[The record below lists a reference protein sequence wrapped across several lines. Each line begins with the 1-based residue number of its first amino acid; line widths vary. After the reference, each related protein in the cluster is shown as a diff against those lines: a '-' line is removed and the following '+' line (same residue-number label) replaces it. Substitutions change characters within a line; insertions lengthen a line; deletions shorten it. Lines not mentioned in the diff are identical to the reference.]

1 MSSAYSYTDYLSPS
15 RDPYSPSYVPSTPGA
30 ADILSTFGE
39 PQVSFFISVPAILDF
54 QDTLYQEQL
63 ENKEQEYQENDE
75 KVDFLSLAPSNEV
88 DDNVFNVRAESQ
100 FSDSPPK
107 IQLVHKI
114 AELRGRMNAL
124 NTNILKNSGSFFT
137 ELLTKMGIPV
147 FGNHEIVARAL
158 HTQSMLV
165 PMLSFYGVTTK
176 DRIGQTFKPKI
187 LDIANEVCSMTKNY
201 FVSPPDSPTGFLET
215 DVDFTTPTTGN
226 MVWNIRLTFNGNIF
240 TLLTFRIVAIKNE
253 TIISQLASS
262 PYFLLLCFSLL
273 SKAYAKDFNCLCS
286 MPDIDVTLFKELIKD
301 TTIFQSLPAFIEIFL
316 NSLDEPQNDS
326 KKKYMVAAL
335 HNLVASCND
344 TSRTGETL
352 AYKMLFDGAE
362 SGSGHNVFNPI
373 MKEIT
378 KVIRIFRDLSKPETS
393 TMKELQVSLC
403 GGRMIYKLGDIVKSY
418 VTQVIGVKDE
428 AAAIVATGT
437 FGVPILEML
446 KPLNLPSDLDYTLTF
461 GGYTPEGDN
470 EAAYEFL
477 KQTQQTYLMFFT
489 LCLQLGIKKIIDTFC
504 TTGAAVNYFLGQ
516 PAVVGMSLV
525 GGDFQLSSSRNS
537 CAVLPFLDAINISG
551 PTANAILGL
560 FLQQCQPLREGN
572 DAKSSL
578 APCDLVP
585 KIQSGNY
592 IVKIAHYIFESGY
605 ITISI
610 PANIAA
616 KAANIA
622 AKAANIAANIAIIAD
637 RISKYSMTTDQ
648 GFSSPVKVLFDI
660 FFTLFS
666 IENFTNRAFVT
677 QKINKELKRIAI
689 CASILFFHFQELLP
703 IYAAGTEQYIQISL
717 MIEILKEVIK
727 YGYNPEVK
735 LLSDQIDSIMATY
748 ASCFVQLLHLYSPGM
763 DVVFYSRTPGVTLPQ
778 IGERGEPSLTRL
790 EQACMH
796 MIVEPTT
803 EQQQQH
809 AFQAEGLPI
818 DDLTSIIT
826 YGLQF
831 LGSIERTDT
840 LSNFLKLKQEV
851 KDKDLEYKAR
861 GEFLTSIEAFEIF
874 LEGFIPMLQ
883 QPSNLL
889 QSLQPFLT
897 FFYNP
902 EFRFA
907 ELMGFKPIVVID
919 NDKLKDDIKDNPLY
933 SNGLQISGEHQFG
946 IYVIL
951 SIFGVKFKSEWSK
964 ISLFTRILFNA
975 LFSRNMHDVCL
986 FLLGVDLSLIDQ
998 AKYRRSYENYIK
1010 DNFLLGKLVTC
1021 GILGEAASQLSEPLL
1036 TYYEP
1041 GSIQHGIKTYKNP
1054 LVDSGEITYPFIS
1067 TPDGNTILSFQFLN
1081 ATNLST
1087 LMACNY
1093 ADSKNAFIEL
1103 YQLDALQPRAYELLI
1118 DRLTEKF
1125 SNLTEDCDKQYKSA
1139 KLIPEA
1145 HGGRNTKAFRK
1156 MIKDYETNEFIE
1168 QLVNRFLQDTSYD
1181 SNHFLYEL
1189 YHNPSNECF
1198 KGDAKDEIKFKMLR
1212 ENHKNAWFS
1221 HLVEMILFFQ
1231 QLCRQN
1237 SKNTEL
1243 VQFCKNNIKKYSKL
1257 LFLLK
1262 KYLPLQV
1269 IPEPSAAMQQAAMQQ
1284 AAQQAAIEEASR
1296 QAAIEEAERQA
1307 AMQQAAIQEAER
1319 QAAMQQ
1325 AAAQLLSSK
1334 REPGKKKALPKGQK
1348 GQTESKSGAINRTLL
1363 STQPANTDVASIVS
1377 SLTKDKRQGGGSPKA
1392 SITKPKTRNNNRY
1405 SKNARTRKN
1414 KHKRKQHRNR
1424 KYKKTSNTKS
1434 NRRTKPQS
1442 KKNVTF
1448 KRRRR

>member
-1 MSSAYSYTDYLSPS
+1 MSFADSYPLTPTTN
-15 RDPYSPSYVPSTPGA
+15 PYSPSYLPLTPGA
-30 ADILSTFGE
+30 ANILSTFGE
-39 PQVSFFISVPAILDF
+39 PQESFFISVPAILDF

-107 IQLVHKI
+107 IQLVDKI

-124 NTNILKNSGSFFT
+124 NANILKNSGSFFT
-137 ELLTKMGIPV
+137 ELPKKMGIPV
-147 FGNHEIVARAL
+147 FGNHEIVAQAL

-176 DRIGQTFKPKI
+176 DLIGQTFKPRI

-215 DVDFTTPTTGN
+215 DVDFTTPTPGN

-253 TIISQLASS
+253 KNISELESS
-262 PYFLLLCFSLL
+262 PYFLHFLLLCFSLL

-301 TTIFQSLPAFIEIFL
+301 TTSFQSLPAFIKIFL

-352 AYKMLFDGAE
+352 AYKMLFDGDIE
-362 SGSGHNVFNPI
+362 RGVSGSGAHTFNPI
-373 MKEIT
+373 MREIT
-378 KVIRIFRDLSKPETS
+378 KVIRIFRGLPKLETS

-403 GGRMIYKLGDIVKSY
+403 GGRMIYKLGDIVKSH

-428 AAAIVATGT
+428 AAAIVATDT
-437 FGVPILEML
+437 FDVPILEML

-504 TTGAAVNYFLGQ
+504 TTGAAVHYFLGQ

-537 CAVLPFLDAINISG
+537 CAALPFLDVINISG
-551 PTANAILGL
+551 PTANDILGL

-592 IVKIAHYIFESGY
+592 IVKIAHYIFKSGY

-610 PANIAA
+610 P
-616 KAANIA
+616 
-622 AKAANIAANIAIIAD
+622 ANIAANIAIIAD

-689 CASILFFHFQELLP
+689 CGTILFFHFHELLP
-703 IYAAGTEQYIQISL
+703 MYLDGSSQKLHINS
-717 MIEILKEVIK
+717 MIVTLREVIK
-727 YGYNPEVK
+727 YGYNPAVK
-735 LLSDQIDSIMATY
+735 LLSDQIDNIMTTY
-748 ASCFVQLLHLYSPGM
+748 ASCFSLLLHSYSPGM
-763 DVVFYSRTPGVTLPQ
+763 DVVFYSRNPGVTLPQ
-778 IGERGEPSLTRL
+778 IGERGEPGLTRL
-790 EQACMH
+790 ERACMH
-796 MIVEPTT
+796 MIVEPDPS
-803 EQQQQH
+803 QDV
-809 AFQAEGLPI
+809 FQAEGLPI

-831 LGSIERTDT
+831 LGSIEGTDI
-840 LSNFLKLKQEV
+840 LPNFLKLKQEV
-851 KDKDLEYKAR
+851 KDKDLQYKAR

-889 QSLQPFLT
+889 VFLQPLLT
-897 FFYNP
+897 FFYNT

-907 ELMGFKPIVVID
+907 ELMRFQPIVVID
-919 NDKLKDDIKDNPLY
+919 SDKLKDDVKDVPLY
-933 SNGLQISGEHQFG
+933 SNGLQVSGKHQFG
-946 IYVIL
+946 IYAIL
-951 SIFGVKFKSEWSK
+951 SIFGVKFKSEFSK
-964 ISLFTRILFNA
+964 ISLFTRMLFNA
-975 LFSRNMHDVCL
+975 LFSRNMDEVCL
-986 FLLGVDLSLIDQ
+986 QLLGVNLSLIDQ
-998 AKYRRSYENYIK
+998 TKYRRSYENYIK
-1010 DNFLLGKLVTC
+1010 DKVLLEKLVTC
-1021 GILGEAASQLSEPLL
+1021 RILGETTSQLSEPLL

-1054 LVDSGEITYPFIS
+1054 LVDSGEISYSFIS

-1087 LMACNY
+1087 LMACNG
-1093 ADSKNAFIEL
+1093 ATATDKNAFIDL
-1103 YQLDALQPRAYELLI
+1103 YQIDALQPRAYELLI

-1125 SNLTEDCDKQYKSA
+1125 SNLTEECDKQYKSA
-1139 KLIPEA
+1139 KLIPEV

-1156 MIKDYETNEFIE
+1156 MVKDYETNEFIE
-1168 QLVNRFLQDTSYD
+1168 QLVNRFLQDPSYD
-1181 SNHFLYEL
+1181 SNHFLYDL
-1189 YHNPSNECF
+1189 YHNPNNECF
-1198 KGDAKDEIKFKMLR
+1198 KGDAKDEIKFNMLHN
-1212 ENHKNAWFS
+1212 NHKNAWFS

-1231 QLCRQN
+1231 QLCRQY
-1237 SKNTEL
+1237 SQNTEL

-1269 IPEPSAAMQQAAMQQ
+1269 IPEPSADMQQ
-1284 AAQQAAIEEASR
+1284 AAQQAAIEEASQQVAR
-1296 QAAIEEAERQA
+1296 EEAERQA
-1307 AMQQAAIQEAER
+1307 AMQQAAIQEAAR
-1319 QAAMQQ
+1319 QAAIFQH
-1325 AAAQLLSSK
+1325 LP
-1334 REPGKKKALPKGQK
+1334 EPVVARNRDRGKDRDRSRGRGTGTSPSPSPSPNRGRSRSP
-1348 GQTESKSGAINRTLL
+1348 GGSPSG
-1363 STQPANTDVASIVS
+1363 S
-1377 SLTKDKRQGGGSPKA
+1377 RQGGGSPKA
-1392 SITKPKTRNNNRY
+1392 SVTKTKPKTRNNNRY

-1414 KHKRKQHRNR
+1414 KHKPKQHRNR
-1424 KYKKTSNTKS
+1424 KYKKTTNTKS